1 VSQGRAGA
9 IVPAAV
15 APAVAVRGL
24 HRSFGGRPALQGL
37 DLTVRRGE
45 FLTIFGPNGAGKST
59 LIKILSRLVRPNRGE
74 VSVLG
79 EDLSTDAGASIP
91 SRIGLMGHLPFLY
104 TGLTGLENL
113 VFFARMYGV
122 EEPEAR
128 ARELL
133 KDLDLA
139 DRGDDLVR
147 GYSRGMLQRLSAAR
161 ALVQDPDLLLL
172 DEPYTGLDPSAS
184 DLLSALLGRM
194 HSRGRTVMLTSH
206 DLALGRRL
214 CTRFL
219 ILAQGRVILEA
230 TPEEVSE
237 PELEE
242 LYRRQVGEG

>member
-1 VSQGRAGA
+1 VSQGQAAATG
-9 IVPAAV
+9 PAS
-15 APAVAVRGL
+15 APAVEVRGL

-59 LIKILSRLVRPNRGE
+59 LIRILSRLVRPNRGE

-79 EDLSTDAGASIP
+79 EDLYTDAGASIP
-91 SRIGLMGHLPFLY
+91 SRIGLMGHLSFLY

-122 EEPEAR
+122 ERPEAR
-128 ARELL
+128 ARHLL
-133 KDLDLA
+133 EELDLA

-219 ILAQGRVILEA
+219 ILARGRVVLEA
-230 TPEEVSE
+230 TPGEVSE
-237 PELEE
+237 EELEE
-242 LYRRQVGEG
+242 LYRRRVGEG